1 MMKATLVCLLAGT
14 AMTMSVPALAQEV
27 PGLRPAPDAPD
38 APPMSATP
46 EAQVEPPAPDA
57 PPAMAE
63 RNAGDIVVVGS
74 RGKPRTDVDRP
85 VPVDVVSNVEL
96 RATGQTDLG
105 QQVQFS
111 SPSFSSSK
119 YGVNGATNFAD
130 PASLRGL
137 APDQVLVLVN
147 GKRRHQFSALNLNVA
162 PGLGTVVTDLNSI
175 PTGAVKRIEVLRDGA
190 AAQYGSDAIAGIVNL
205 ALNDQIGGT
214 IDVTGG
220 IHKEGDG
227 FTNKIS
233 LNHGLALGSD
243 GGFVNYTLEYF
254 GFEGTN
260 RSDTYTGALYPATP
274 ANYAATGPTPNFP
287 YSTANPRAD
296 RNVYPQTP
304 FVVGNYGS
312 NRNRTYQAFLNASY
326 PIAENTNLYTFGGYS
341 RKDILAYGF
350 FRSAAVFTNSA
361 LGIFPDG
368 YVPKL
373 PGTSTDWSATG
384 GINSEVAGWKLDFSV
399 GYGMNKLDQNAYDT
413 VNASLGNASPTN
425 FYVGRTAFNQWLV
438 DLNASK
444 DFGAV
449 GIIGKSLNVAWGT
462 QFRRDNFIVTRG
474 SPASYAIG
482 PLAASGKAPGTNGRP
497 GYAPADENNVARHS
511 IGYYVDAEAEFND
524 ALLVAAAV
532 RFEDYSDFGSNISGK
547 LAGRY
552 KFTDAFALRGSYNRG
567 FRAPSLQQ
575 TGNRVNTSTV
585 QNNQILIT
593 QQVSS
598 DDPRLAALGVPRPKA
613 EISNSYS
620 LGITGDIPD
629 LAGGRVSLTIDAFQI
644 DITDRI
650 VISEGLLTAQ
660 YPAVRA
666 LFPEAREIRFF
677 TNQIDTRTRGIDVVA
692 TYKAN
697 VGEGKNLTLTL
708 AGTHAKTDVQRQR
721 PTPAPIIAG
730 ASAAAQQ
737 IRLLGETATEL
748 IEVAQPRTKILAS
761 ANYAVD
767 KFNVGVRAS
776 YFGNVKA
783 FSTGLSGQDKDVKCD
798 ASNRCVQT
806 FRGKT
811 LTDVTLTYA
820 FTEQFS
826 LTVGANNIFDIYPDK
841 WKNTRD
847 GAVGQAASYSDG
859 QTPYTRNASQF
870 GFNGSYYFVTAN
882 VKF

>member
-1 MMKATLVCLLAGT
+1 MNFETGTSRAAIAAMLFVAQASAAQAQDRMPPPVLTPVAATSVVDPVADAQQTLASDAGQQGGDDIIVTGT
-14 AMTMSVPALAQEV
+14 
-27 PGLRPAPDAPD
+27 
-38 APPMSATP
+38 
-46 EAQVEPPAPDA
+46 
-57 PPAMAE
+57 
-63 RNAGDIVVVGS
+63 
-74 RGKPRTDVDRP
+74 
-85 VPVDVVSNVEL
+85 
-96 RATGQTDLG
+96 RATGITAAESAAPIKVLDAETLSHVG
-105 QQVQFS
+105 QPNLNQVLTQLV
-111 SPSFSSSK
+111 PSFTAQAFGGDTANLTLS
-119 YGVNGATNFAD
+119 AR
-130 PASLRGL
+130 LRGL
-137 APDQVLVLVN
+137 SPNHTLVLVN
-147 GKRRHQFSALNLNVA
+147 GKRRHGTANLAV
-162 PGLGTVVTDLNSI
+162 LGGPYQGAATADLDLISPSSI
-175 PTGAVKRIEVLRDGA
+175 KRIEVLEDGA

-214 IDVTGG
+214 LDVTGG

-227 FTNKIS
+227 FTNKVS

-243 GGFVNYTLEYF
+243 GGFVNYTLEFF

-260 RSDTYTGALYPATP
+260 RSDTYSGPLYPATP
-274 ANYAATGPTPNFP
+274 ANYAVTGPTANFP

-296 RNVYPQTP
+296 RGAFPQTP

-312 NRNRTYQAFLNASY
+312 NRNRTYQAFVNASY

-341 RKDILAYGF
+341 RKDIAAFGF
-350 FRSAAVFTNSA
+350 FRSAAVFSNSA

-368 YVPKL
+368 YVPRL
-373 PGTSTDWSATG
+373 PGTSIDWSATAG
-384 GINSEVAGWKLDFSV
+384 VNSEVAGWKLDFSV
-399 GYGMNKLDQNAYDT
+399 GYGDNHLDQNANTT
-413 VNASLGNASPTN
+413 VNASLGNASPTE
-425 FYVGRTAFNQWLV
+425 FYVGRTAFGQWLV

-449 GIIGKSLNVAWGT
+449 GFVGKSLNVAWGA
-462 QFRRDNFIVTRG
+462 QYRRDRFQVKRG
-474 SPASYAIG
+474 SPASYAVG
-482 PLAASGKAPGTNGRP
+482 PLAAQGKAPGANGRP
-497 GYAPADENNVARHS
+497 GYAPADENDVSRQS
-511 IGYYVDAEAEFND
+511 VGYYVDVEAEFND
-524 ALLVAAAV
+524 RFLAAAAV
-532 RFEDYSDFGSNISGK
+532 RFEDYSDFGNNISGK
-547 LAGRY
+547 LAARY
-552 KFTDAFALRGSYNRG
+552 KLTDAIAVRGSYNRG

-585 QNNQILIT
+585 QNNEILIT

-598 DDPRLAALGVPRPKA
+598 DDPRLAALGVPDPKA

-620 LGITGDIPD
+620 LGLTGDLAD
-629 LAGGRVSLTIDAFQI
+629 VAGGRVSLTVDAFQI
-644 DITDRI
+644 DINDRI

-666 LFPEAREIRFF
+666 LFPQSREIRFF

-697 VGEGKNLTLTL
+697 VGPGQNLTLTL

-721 PTPAPIIAG
+721 DTPARILAG
-730 ASAAAQQ
+730 SSAAAQQ
-737 IRLLGETATEL
+737 IKLLGQTATEL
-748 IEVAQPRTKILAS
+748 IEVAQPRTKVLAS

-767 KFNVGVRAS
+767 KLNIGVRSS

-806 FRGKT
+806 FRGKAI
-811 LTDVTLTYA
+811 TDVTLTYA

-826 LTVGANNIFDIYPDK
+826 LTVGANNVFDVYPDK
-841 WKNTRD
+841 WKNLRD
-847 GAVGQAASYSDG
+847 GDIGQAASYSDG